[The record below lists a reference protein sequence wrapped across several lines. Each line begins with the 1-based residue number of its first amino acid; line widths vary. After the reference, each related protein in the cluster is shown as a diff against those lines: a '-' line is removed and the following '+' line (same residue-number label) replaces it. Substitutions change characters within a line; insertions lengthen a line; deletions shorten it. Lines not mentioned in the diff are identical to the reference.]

1 MKTKSI
7 VLEESL
13 VDAIHAR
20 QIKLSGLE
28 RLMAFAMSTS
38 QYTIPD
44 DKINALKEEYFDVN
58 AEYEMLKQKITD
70 MLPEDFDPARSNWNL
85 DFENNTVIFNEN

>member
-7 VLEESL
+7 ALEEGL
-13 VDAIHAR
+13 VDAIQAR

-38 QYTIPD
+38 QYTIPE
-44 DKINALKEEYFDVN
+44 DKINALKEEYFHIN
-58 AEYEMLKQKITD
+58 AEYEMLKQKVTD
-70 MLPEDFDPARSNWNL
+70 MLPEGFDPARSSWNL
-85 DFENNTVIFNEN
+85 DFENQMVVFNEN

>member
-13 VDAIHAR
+13 VDAIQAR

-38 QYTIPD
+38 QYTIHD

-85 DFENNTVIFNEN
+85 DFENNTVVFNEN